1 MRTAKRVLAIVMV
14 LTMLCA
20 FFVLP
25 ASAAEA
31 ATIKLTATQTASS
44 PDIYKVTVSTQC
56 NMTLQNMNMIIL
68 FDKTAFKLIRNTGA
82 ANTTAANAN
91 GYLKEGDMADDQMY
105 DGSLEH
111 PVYGT
116 NVDAFHPG
124 YGYAYGVGSGSFNF
138 QVKPA
143 AAAYGTLSQATWQAM
158 LFDWTANLDD
168 NALLFNCA
176 SEKPVFSFY
185 LQKLDTAADGNY
197 EVGIIDGC
205 KVPVIVYDTSN
216 AVDTM
221 ASANGAKATISVQNA
236 TITLGSAGPAV
247 AKSKA
252 EVKMTPNSATT
263 VEDAFSF
270 RVTSVIT
277 DADWDAYFANSA
289 DSTATKNAIKSVG
302 FVAYKGTTG
311 FNLDTA
317 KAVAQG
323 TTLAAGYDV
332 ATTNYIQKVDDT
344 SAAYF
349 GCRLNIT
356 SAATRSD
363 VTYVAFVQYLD
374 ATGNTAYA
382 FYDAEQQALL
392 ATNYDTIVSSYLEAY
407 HFAG

>member
-56 NMTLQNMNMIIL
+56 NMTLQNMNMILL

-82 ANTTAANAN
+82 ANTTATNAN

-105 DGSLEH
+105 DGSIEH

-116 NVDAFHPG
+116 NVDAFDPG
-124 YGYAYGVGSGSFNF
+124 YGYANGVGSGSFTF

-158 LFDWTANLDD
+158 LFDWTANFDD
-168 NALLFNCA
+168 NALMFNCA

-205 KVPVIVYDTSN
+205 KVPTVVYDTSN

-221 ASANGAKATISVQNA
+221 ASADGAKAAISVQNA
-236 TITLGSAGPAV
+236 TITLGSAAPAV

-252 EVKMTPNSATT
+252 QVKMTPNSATT

-289 DSTATKNAIKSVG
+289 DSAATTNAIKSVG

-323 TTLAAGYDV
+323 TPAAGYDV
-332 ATTNYIQKVDDT
+332 ATTDYIQKVNDT
-344 SAAYF
+344 SDAFF
-349 GCRLNIT
+349 GCRLDIT

-392 ATNYDTIVSSYLEAY
+392 NTNYDTIVTNYLAAY
-407 HFAG
+407 PFAG